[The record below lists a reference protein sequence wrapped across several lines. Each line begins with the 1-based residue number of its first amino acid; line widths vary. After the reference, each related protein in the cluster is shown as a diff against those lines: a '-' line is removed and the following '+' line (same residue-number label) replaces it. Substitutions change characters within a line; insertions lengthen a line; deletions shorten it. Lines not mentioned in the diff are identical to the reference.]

1 MRPTTRGGKSMS
13 TRLAKV
19 DTSVFGVW
27 RSGLAFRALTEI
39 CETSEKL
46 PKHGEVERV
55 KMAKVRCFWW
65 FDEFDAFDV
74 RFVPMATLVR

>member
-55 KMAKVRCFWW
+55 KMAKVRCF
-65 FDEFDAFDV
+65 
-74 RFVPMATLVR
+74 